1 MVGVYRR
8 GLKTQSPRQKNSN
21 SYFCMKRAENMVSS
35 HSEVKGQPMPLIWVL
50 EIFDPRGTNLT
61 SATCYELCYYHSTSG
76 HIKYRGV
83 RFVLCEDA
91 ATHANSM
98 GWPLTSDRV

>member
-1 MVGVYRR
+1 
-8 GLKTQSPRQKNSN
+8 
-21 SYFCMKRAENMVSS
+21 MVSS

-61 SATCYELCYYHSTSG
+61 SATCYELRCYHSTSG
-76 HIKYRGV
+76 HTKYRRV
-83 RFVLCEDA
+83 RFVLCEDE